1 MKNIIYLG
9 FILCVWCIKPKLFAS
24 DTALPAAVEKHYMV
38 GIAEAELHSLEAV
51 FGLPTEGLQTPE
63 SRRQLRAKIHAALE
77 SEGEVIRDGDWSW
90 SLTTHLPN
98 TVATLRRCGLEVV
111 ATGAGAQG
119 AIPLRTM
126 TRSCHAEEST
136 FAICLID
143 IPYGEYRLRSKRLR
157 EPNIRELKG
166 LHFYIRSITR
176 HTDHIEKSF
185 MQNVLRTNLL
195 RHIGGPGS
203 CKM

>member
-1 MKNIIYLG
+1 
-9 FILCVWCIKPKLFAS
+9 
-24 DTALPAAVEKHYMV
+24 MV

-119 AIPLRTM
+119 GN
-126 TRSCHAEEST
+126 S
-136 FAICLID
+136 F
-143 IPYGEYRLRSKRLR
+143 
-157 EPNIRELKG
+157 
-166 LHFYIRSITR
+166 
-176 HTDHIEKSF
+176 TDHDPLMSRRREHLRNLPNRYSLWGISASEQTTARAQYQGAQGTPFLHPVDNSTHRSYRKKLYAKRVANQPATTHWWSWF
-185 MQNVLRTNLL
+185 MQNVSLNSFLSRGAIVSLRQKSL
-195 RHIGGPGS
+195 
-203 CKM
+203 